1 MSIDF
6 MPYVFNAAENIW
18 RIPAG
23 CDTDDDR
30 FSINMCN
37 ANALDVLEQL
47 GFPETS
53 VSDVPVPIDDFL
65 DRTTRALRGSID
77 RPSPAMEVRTS
88 QTGYG
93 MAIIIGGRVEGYVQK
108 RLHQLAVMARESRAI
123 GATHIGW
130 S

>member
-18 RIPAG
+18 SIPAG

-37 ANALDVLEQL
+37 ANALDVLEKL

-88 QTGYG
+88 QTDYG
-93 MAIIIGGRVEGYVQK
+93 MVFIIGGRVEGYVQK
-108 RLHQLAVMARESRAI
+108 RLHQLAVMARESRAN

>member
-6 MPYVFNAAENIW
+6 MPYVFEATENMW
-18 RIPAG
+18 LIPDA
-23 CDTDDDR
+23 CDTDDER

-37 ANALDVLEQL
+37 ANALDVLAAL
-47 GFPETS
+47 GFPDMS
-53 VSDVPVPIDDFL
+53 VSDAPVPIEDFL

-93 MAIIIGGRVEGYVQK
+93 MAIIIGARTEGYVQK
-108 RLHQLAVMARESRAI
+108 RLHQLAVMARESRAN

-130 S
+130 N